1 MIKVCHIVN
10 LITGKADGVY
20 SHLKMIFNNYD
31 KKNFEHF
38 LVFQG
43 GEKIEREV
51 SELGVKV
58 FVSTSLK
65 KKFSIKAFID
75 IYKIIK
81 STESDVIH
89 SHLLKP
95 YVISGLINIFA
106 RRKLIFNYNGLF
118 IHQNIYNGF
127 LEKFIYQ
134 LFHFIIYLSGSV
146 QIVLVPS
153 KRSKAL
159 LLRETKLFP
168 NPIVYYN
175 GYRKTETQLTN
186 YIIRN
191 KLERIK
197 SEGLIIGMISRLE
210 IQKRIDRALELF
222 KSIMRKRKDLFLIVF
237 GDGSLKYELIEQAK
251 SSGINSRV
259 MFFDFVPEINSYYP
273 YFDLL
278 LFTSDYE
285 GMPLS
290 LWEAMSNGVPVVA
303 PDVGGFKEILE
314 ENNCGLIYEPGNIP
328 DAEDKLAKLLNNEPY
343 RKRLGTN
350 GRIAVESK
358 YSEEKFIQQIEK
370 VYSDL
375 MTK

>member
-127 LEKFIYQ
+127 LEKFI
-134 LFHFIIYLSGSV
+134 
-146 QIVLVPS
+146 
-153 KRSKAL
+153 
-159 LLRETKLFP
+159 
-168 NPIVYYN
+168 
-175 GYRKTETQLTN
+175 
-186 YIIRN
+186 
-191 KLERIK
+191 
-197 SEGLIIGMISRLE
+197 
-210 IQKRIDRALELF
+210 
-222 KSIMRKRKDLFLIVF
+222 
-237 GDGSLKYELIEQAK
+237 
-251 SSGINSRV
+251 
-259 MFFDFVPEINSYYP
+259 
-273 YFDLL
+273 
-278 LFTSDYE
+278 
-285 GMPLS
+285 
-290 LWEAMSNGVPVVA
+290 
-303 PDVGGFKEILE
+303 
-314 ENNCGLIYEPGNIP
+314 
-328 DAEDKLAKLLNNEPY
+328 
-343 RKRLGTN
+343 
-350 GRIAVESK
+350 
-358 YSEEKFIQQIEK
+358 
-370 VYSDL
+370 
-375 MTK
+375 